1 VNVASRAI
9 GIRSGEGRTV
19 GLLVATMSVSMAGIA
34 IGESGIDALF
44 FDRIGTHALPLMYL
58 AQAASTLVG
67 MLALTTVLGRVPHR
81 MIYVWSPVLL
91 ALAIL
96 AERAVVATRVSW
108 IYPVMWITVAFA
120 MLAQA
125 IGLWGTAGTVVDTHQ
140 AKRLF
145 PIFGAGGI
153 LGSVVGGLLT
163 RPLVALVG
171 AENLL
176 LVWAGCLV
184 AAFVLCRLVLGPSAA
199 ADTARKPR
207 SASALGDLKAGLG
220 YVRRSRL
227 LVAMAAAA
235 VLFSVLF
242 YSLFLPF
249 ATVAAAR
256 FPDADALAG
265 FFGLVWA
272 VITGVA
278 FLISF
283 LLTNRLFAWFGV
295 VVMILVLPT
304 LYTGSFGILLV
315 ESGFVTLVA
324 LRISTGIWLQGVAS
338 PAWETL
344 VNVVPDDRRDQV
356 RAFLNGGPAQAGT
369 AIAGAVALVGQDVLS
384 PRAFAAIGL
393 LASVLTLVAAFAIR
407 RSYLDALLEALRAGR
422 PQVFDKPTT
431 WTPMPLQADAETGR
445 VLAGSMGSDDVRMR
459 RLAYQLAAG
468 LADVPVADAVIR
480 GVEDPDAIVRLGAV
494 RALDATGQAGR
505 TALLRAIDDADAGV
519 AAAAS
524 ARSLGSGDE
533 RAARARLRLAQLL
546 GDSDERVRAVALDQ
560 LSGASGEEA
569 ADLVEGLL
577 EDPSADV
584 RAAALERLAASAP
597 ERARAPALRSMAD
610 PDPRVRRAAG
620 RALGSSGEGA
630 LEEVLGA
637 LGDPRMTDAGIEA
650 ARLVHADGHA
660 AQIRAF
666 VRRVAER
673 VVEDREVASA
683 IPAEG
688 EAEELLRD
696 ALVERDRRAARCGL
710 WAAAMLAP
718 RREAAATAIENLD
731 GPADQRARALETLE
745 SAGEPDLVRPLLSAW
760 EPMGTT
766 ADLDWLGRTLDDDDP
781 VVRRCAELVRARRE
795 GDPMP
800 GTVTIPLMERVLFL
814 RKVSLFAD
822 LGPRD
827 LERVAEIAEE
837 RGYADGESIAVEGE
851 RGEELHIVVEGVIRV
866 IRNGDGGV
874 RELARRGPGDV
885 VGEMSLLTR
894 SPRIASLV
902 AEGVVR
908 TIRIGDREFESMLRE
923 RPDVALGVMRVL
935 AQRLAEGA
943 TEPSHAG

>member
-1 VNVASRAI
+1 MNVASRAI
-9 GIRSGEGRTV
+9 GIRSGEGRSV
-19 GLLVATMSVSMAGIA
+19 ALLVATMFVSMAGIA

-67 MLALTTVLGRVPHR
+67 MLALTTILGRVPHR
-81 MIYVWSPVLL
+81 VIYIWSPVLL
-91 ALAIL
+91 ALVIL
-96 AERAVVATRVSW
+96 AERAVVATQVSW

-125 IGLWGTAGTVVDTHQ
+125 IGLWGAAGTVVDTHQ

-176 LVWAGCLV
+176 LAWAGCLAV
-184 AAFVLCRLVLGPSAA
+184 AFVLCRLVLGPSAA
-199 ADTARKPR
+199 AEGPTRRPR
-207 SASALGDLKAGLG
+207 SASALGDLMAGLG

-249 ATVAAAR
+249 ATVATAR

-278 FLISF
+278 FLISI

-295 VVMILVLPT
+295 AVMILVLPT

-369 AIAGAVALVGQDVLS
+369 AIAGVVALVGQDVLS

-393 LASVLTLVAAFAIR
+393 VASMLTLVAASAIR
-407 RSYLDALLEALRAGR
+407 RSYVDALVEALRAGR

-431 WTPMPLQADAETGR
+431 WTPMPLQVDAEAGR
-445 VLAGSMGSDDVRMR
+445 VLGNSMGSDDVRMR
-459 RLAYQLAAG
+459 RLAYRFAEALVDGPAA
-468 LADVPVADAVIR
+468 VAVIR
-480 GVEDPDAIVRLGAV
+480 GVDDPDPIVRLAAV
-494 RALDATGQAGR
+494 RALDASDPTQRA
-505 TALLRAIDDADAGV
+505 ALQRAIDDEDTEV

-524 ARSLGSGDE
+524 ARSLGSAVE
-533 RAARARLRLAQLL
+533 QAKPRLVQLL
-546 GDSDERVRAVALDQ
+546 GDDDEHVRAVALDQ

-569 ADLVEGLL
+569 ADLIEGLL
-577 EDPSADV
+577 DDRSADV
-584 RAAALERLAASAP
+584 RAAALERLAAAAP
-597 ERARAPALRSMAD
+597 ERARAPAVRALAD
-610 PDPRVRRAAG
+610 ADPRVRRAAG

-630 LEEVLGA
+630 L
-637 LGDPRMTDAGIEA
+637 
-650 ARLVHADGHA
+650 
-660 AQIRAF
+660 
-666 VRRVAER
+666 
-673 VVEDREVASA
+673 VE
-683 IPAEG
+683 I
-688 EAEELLRD
+688 
-696 ALVERDRRAARCGL
+696 
-710 WAAAMLAP
+710 
-718 RREAAATAIENLD
+718 
-731 GPADQRARALETLE
+731 
-745 SAGEPDLVRPLLSAW
+745 
-760 EPMGTT
+760 
-766 ADLDWLGRTLDDDDP
+766 
-781 VVRRCAELVRARRE
+781 
-795 GDPMP
+795 
-800 GTVTIPLMERVLFL
+800 
-814 RKVSLFAD
+814 
-822 LGPRD
+822 
-827 LERVAEIAEE
+827 
-837 RGYADGESIAVEGE
+837 
-851 RGEELHIVVEGVIRV
+851 
-866 IRNGDGGV
+866 
-874 RELARRGPGDV
+874 
-885 VGEMSLLTR
+885 
-894 SPRIASLV
+894 
-902 AEGVVR
+902 
-908 TIRIGDREFESMLRE
+908 
-923 RPDVALGVMRVL
+923 
-935 AQRLAEGA
+935 
-943 TEPSHAG
+943 